1 MEEYITGKIDAF
13 ETSSQIS
20 YFIAIYTGEDTRISL
35 SLVIYN
41 LADSLITEYSSEI
54 YTSTHCAAVKAIS
67 STQVMYLTL
76 TDVQTYTLYLVEFE
90 AA

>member
-1 MEEYITGKIDAF
+1 MEDYVTGKIDAF
-13 ETSSQIS
+13 ETISQIS
-20 YFIAIYTGEDTRISL
+20 YYIAIYTGEDTSISL

-54 YTSTHCAAVKAIS
+54 NTRYCAAVKAIS
-67 STQVMYLTL
+67 STQAMYLAFK
-76 TDVQTYTLYLVEFE
+76 DVRAYTLYLVEFR